1 MNLNRQMMKKLLYLI
16 LPLLLISVAYGQNP
30 TTILSEVN
38 KKYTSLSSYS
48 ADFTVTGTQNMK
60 GTLWAKGKKYKLS
73 VNGQE
78 LYNDGKL
85 VYAYLKDINEVNIT
99 DYNEGDESDF
109 SPNNIFNLYK
119 KGYDAAYKN
128 SITKAGKKFD
138 VITLTPKARSRITK
152 IELVVGKTDKLIN
165 SWTVFER
172 NASTTYTITKFNAN
186 AGLSDTIFTF
196 NKARFPGVEII
207 DLR

>member
-1 MNLNRQMMKKLLYLI
+1 MKKLLILI
-16 LPLLLISVAYGQNP
+16 LPLFFSFGVSAQNVN
-30 TTILSEVN
+30 TILNAVN

-48 ADFTVTGTQNMK
+48 ADFTVSGAQSMK

-73 VNGQE
+73 VDDHE
-78 LYNDGKL
+78 LYNDGKS
-85 VYAYLKDINEVNIT
+85 VYAYMKDINEVNIT

-119 KGYDAAYKN
+119 KGYDAVYKN
-128 SITKAGKKFD
+128 EITKGGKKYD
-138 VITLTPKARSRITK
+138 VITLTPKARSRISK
-152 IELVVGKTDKLIN
+152 IELVIGKTDRLIN

-172 NASTTYTITKFNAN
+172 NVSTIYTINKFNAN
-186 AGLSDTIFTF
+186 AGLSDAVFTF
-196 NKARFPGVEII
+196 NRAKFPGVEII